1 MRADPVT
8 GEVLQGPLEPVYV
21 YEAPVRLAHWVFAIA
36 ITVLAV
42 TGYLIGDPISIQQG
56 EASESF
62 FFGWIRT
69 IHFIAGYVL
78 AIMFVVRVYWAIVG
92 NKSARS
98 IFVPPLW
105 SPRWWKGV
113 FAQGGY
119 YLFIGRERLWVGHNP
134 LAQAAMFFMF
144 TLGVIFMILTG
155 FGLYAQQW
163 GWGLTPMNLFGW
175 QLVLFE
181 QPQTLR
187 TLHHLGMW
195 YVLLFVMVH
204 VYMVFRED
212 IMSGQSVISTMV
224 NGVRMWKAK
233 PKAH

>member
-1 MRADPVT
+1 MRADSVT

-21 YEAPVRLAHWVFAIA
+21 YEAPVRLAHWVFVIA

-56 EASESF
+56 EATESF

-78 AIMFVVRVYWAIVG
+78 AIMFVVRLYWAFVG

-98 IFVPPLW
+98 IFIPPFW

-113 FAQGGY
+113 FAQAGY
-119 YLFIGRERLWVGHNP
+119 YLFLSRERLWVGHNP

-144 TLGVIFMILTG
+144 VLGVIFMIFTG
-155 FGLYAQQW
+155 FALYAEQW
-163 GWGLTPMNLFGW
+163 GWGQTPMNLFGW
-175 QLVLFE
+175 QFVLLE
-181 QPQTLR
+181 QPQMVR

-195 YVLLFVMVH
+195 YILLFVMVH

-212 IMSGQSVISTMV
+212 IMSGESVIGTMI
-224 NGVRMWKAK
+224 NGIRMWKGK
-233 PKAH
+233 VKAH